1 MSNHELARA
10 WVEVDLAS
18 LRRNFISIRETI
30 GPDVSVIVMA
40 KADGYGLGAT
50 RVVRALEPLQPWGY
64 GVATTEE
71 GIALRKAGV
80 TRPILVCKPLPPDS
94 VEAAA
99 AAGLTATI
107 SHLSQL
113 ERWGAAARNR
123 PGGLDFHIEI
133 DTGMGRCGLSPS
145 ALDEWLAVV
154 TSSTGPHL
162 RWSGIF
168 THFHSADTVD
178 DGSAHHQLVRFDE
191 VLGRLPN
198 PRPELLVHAANS
210 AAALRFPAARRSAIR
225 PGIYLYGGDPLPEL
239 ELPGLPRAEPVVSV
253 RARIILLREVEP
265 GTTVGYGA
273 TYRASRRELWATL
286 GIGYADGIP
295 RSLSG
300 RGEVLVRGKRVPII
314 GRISMD
320 LIVVNLTGITDA
332 EVGEVATLVGR
343 DGDEEL
349 TLEEVAAQ
357 AGTINHEILTGLAPR
372 LPRVEVGAG
381 EH

>member
-1 MSNHELARA
+1 MSNHELSRA

-80 TRPILVCKPLPPDS
+80 TRPILVCEPLPPDS

>member
-80 TRPILVCKPLPPDS
+80 TRPILVCEPLPPDS